1 METLTATPT
10 AVSIEDEE
18 RREIESMVARARSA
32 QATIQDY
39 DQEQAD
45 TLVTAV
51 GWHVYKSREVLAK
64 LAVEEGSFGNVADK
78 ITKIALRVMG
88 TLSDMAS
95 IKTCGIVEEDPAR
108 GLLKIAKPIG
118 VIAALIPTTG
128 PDATPPVK
136 ALGALK
142 ARNAIIV
149 APHPRT
155 RKTSTAVVEVMRKG
169 CVQVGAPADLIQ
181 VIERHRRP

>member
-78 ITKIALRVMG
+78 ITKIAAPRNG
-88 TLSDMAS
+88 D
-95 IKTCGIVEEDPAR
+95 
-108 GLLKIAKPIG
+108 
-118 VIAALIPTTG
+118 VIRHG
-128 PDATPPVK
+128 F
-136 ALGALK
+136 
-142 ARNAIIV
+142 N
-149 APHPRT
+149 
-155 RKTSTAVVEVMRKG
+155 
-169 CVQVGAPADLIQ
+169 QDL
-181 VIERHRRP
+181 RHRRGRSSTWLA